1 MNSALPYKLM
11 GILMALSIW
20 SCSGPVSENLT
31 YEVVDNKIVYTFT
44 ESDLD
49 SLIADSTYDLS
60 DF

>member
-1 MNSALPYKLM
+1 M